1 MSEAKLS
8 CCVVR
13 DLLPSYI
20 EELTEDE
27 TARLVKE
34 HLDCCP
40 ECRRIESE
48 MRSRI
53 GIAPAPA
60 PRLGFLR
67 RYKRRQIISALLA
80 AAAAIACIIALYFS
94 EFKYP
99 NTEAGRLLAAEEYAV
114 KSASSASIDV
124 NIPPL
129 AVRSWAEHGGK
140 LYIFYTAEDGAYIQG
155 FVQLERG
162 INGRYRA
169 IRASVSPSQS
179 TAGVSYEA
187 IHDKNGRSSA
197 YAVAAYNCRSVYSA
211 ELCFHV
217 YFDSRAMEA
226 YTTTIEITQPDSLTV
241 FDIDALT
248 DLLAAPSDAGAIGL
262 YSVKLFDADGN
273 DVTTEYVDPTVNVSW
288 SGGIS
293 NASTPIYILMVLVAA
308 LGIILVRFF
317 LKKD

>member
-40 ECRRIESE
+40 ECRRTESE

-67 RYKRRQIISALLA
+67 RYKRRQVISALLA

-114 KSASSASIDV
+114 RSASIDD

-129 AVRSWAEHGGK
+129 AVRSWAEHDGK

-169 IRASVSPSQS
+169 IRASLSPSQS

-187 IHDKNGRSSA
+187 IYGEDGSSSA

-241 FDIDALT
+241 FDIDTLT
-248 DLLAAPSDAGAIGL
+248 DRLDAPSDAVAVEL

-273 DVTTEYVDPTVNVSW
+273 DVTAEYVDPAVNVSW
-288 SGGIS
+288 SGGIG
-293 NASTPIYILMVLVAA
+293 NASTTIYILMALVAA

>member
-40 ECRRIESE
+40 ECRRTEAE

-67 RYKRRQIISALLA
+67 RYKRRQVISALLA

-114 KSASSASIDV
+114 RSASIDD

-129 AVRSWAEHGGK
+129 AVRSWAEHDGK

-169 IRASVSPSQS
+169 IRASLSPSQS

-187 IHDKNGRSSA
+187 IYGEDGSSSA
-197 YAVAAYNCRSVYSA
+197 YAVAVYNCRSVYSA

-241 FDIDALT
+241 FDIDTLT
-248 DLLAAPSDAGAIGL
+248 DRLAAPSDAVAVEL

-273 DVTTEYVDPTVNVSW
+273 DVTAEYVDPAVNVSW
-288 SGGIS
+288 SGGIG
-293 NASTPIYILMVLVAA
+293 NASTTIYILMALVAA

>member
-34 HLDCCP
+34 HLDCCA
-40 ECRRIESE
+40 ECRRTETE

-53 GIAPAPA
+53 SIAPAPA

-67 RYKRRQIISALLA
+67 RYKRRQVISAALA
-80 AAAAIACIIALYFS
+80 AIIAVLLMCLLYSS

-99 NTEAGRLLAAEEYAV
+99 NTEAGRLLAVEEYAV
-114 KSASSASIDV
+114 KSASIDD

-179 TAGVSYEA
+179 TAGISYEG
-187 IHDKNGRSSA
+187 IYDENGRASA

-226 YTTTIEITQPDSLTV
+226 YTTTIEITQSDSLTV
-241 FDIDALT
+241 FDIDALA
-248 DLLAAPSDAGAIGL
+248 DRLSAPSDAVAIEL

-273 DVTTEYVDPTVNVSW
+273 DVTTEYVDPAVNVSW
-288 SGGIS
+288 SGGIG
-293 NASTPIYILMVLVAA
+293 NASTPIYILMALVAA
-308 LGIILVRFF
+308 IGIALICFF
-317 LKKD
+317 LKKDP

>member
-1 MSEAKLS
+1 MSEQKLS

-40 ECRRIESE
+40 ECRRIETE

-60 PRLGFLR
+60 PRLGFLH
-67 RYKRRQIISALLA
+67 RYKRRQVISALLA

-99 NTEAGRLLAAEEYAV
+99 NTEAGRLLAVEEYAV
-114 KSASSASIDV
+114 RSASIDD

-169 IRASVSPSQS
+169 IRASLSPSQS

-187 IHDKNGRSSA
+187 IYGEDGRSLA

-248 DLLAAPSDAGAIGL
+248 DRLAAPSDAVAVEL

-273 DVTTEYVDPTVNVSW
+273 DVTAEYVDPAVNVSW
-288 SGGIS
+288 SGGIG

>member
-1 MSEAKLS
+1 MNEQKLS

-13 DLLPSYI
+13 DLLPAYV
-20 EELTEDE
+20 EELTESE
-27 TARLVKE
+27 TAQLVKE
-34 HLDCCP
+34 HLESCP
-40 ECRRIESE
+40 ECRSVEADMRAGLKIE
-48 MRSRI
+48 R
-53 GIAPAPA
+53 APKPQ
-60 PRLGFLR
+60 LGFLR
-67 RYKRRQIISALLA
+67 RYKRRQVISALLA
-80 AAAAIACIIALYFS
+80 AAAAIACIIVLYFS

-114 KSASSASIDV
+114 KSASIDD

-169 IRASVSPSQS
+169 IRASISPSQS
-179 TAGVSYEA
+179 TAGVSCEA
-187 IHDKNGRSSA
+187 IHDESGRSSA

-217 YFDSRAMEA
+217 YFDSRAMEP
-226 YTTTIEITQPDSLTV
+226 YTTTIEITQSDSLTV
-241 FDIDALT
+241 FDFDALT
-248 DLLAAPSDAGAIGL
+248 DRLGAPSDAAVIEL

-273 DVTTEYVDPTVNVSW
+273 DVTAEYVDPAINVSW
-288 SGGIS
+288 SGGIG
-293 NASTPIYILMVLVAA
+293 NASTPIYILMALSAA
-308 LGIILVRFF
+308 IGIALICFF
-317 LKKD
+317 LKKN

>member
-40 ECRRIESE
+40 ECRRIEAE

-67 RYKRRQIISALLA
+67 RYKRRQVISALLA

-99 NTEAGRLLAAEEYAV
+99 HTEAGRLLATEEYAV
-114 KSASSASIDV
+114 RSASIDD

-129 AVRSWAEHGGK
+129 AVRSWAEHDGK

-169 IRASVSPSQS
+169 IRASLSPSQS

-187 IHDKNGRSSA
+187 IYGEDGSSSA

-241 FDIDALT
+241 FDIDTLT
-248 DLLAAPSDAGAIGL
+248 DRLAAPSDAVAVEL

-273 DVTTEYVDPTVNVSW
+273 DVTAEYVDPAVNVSW
-288 SGGIS
+288 SGGIG
-293 NASTPIYILMVLVAA
+293 NASTTIYILMALVAA